1 MRSCCSSTSSAGR
14 RGPDDP
20 DRVELEAWRMIQSW
34 PWLSEFQVTV
44 GRALHPEMATEFARR
59 LVTASGEGVAQ
70 KLAAAEDEV
79 DE

>member
-1 MRSCCSSTSSAGR
+1 
-14 RGPDDP
+14 
-20 DRVELEAWRMIQSW
+20 MIQSW

-79 DE
+79 D